1 MTPSRQEIV
10 DEILHRHL
18 APGDEEFISASDVA
32 RCVSSPFALYCDKFA
47 PEDER
52 DPVSP
57 LLEMLRERGSVH
69 ERDVIE
75 GDVVTHTYETLEDGF
90 CLTVE
95 MMAAGV
101 PTILQGPLI
110 SNPVGLRGIPDQILK
125 VHDSKSVFGNYGYRV
140 VEVKSNFRLT
150 IAHKIQAAFYNH
162 LLGLIQNLTPKEFG
176 MINGRKEETTEAF
189 DSWHPRL
196 VKHMERTRE
205 VVSRRHKP
213 RPVFGRTPPPWRSYG
228 DKLAGLTK
236 LWQIGRVKERALIK
250 AGYGT
255 IEDVALASPSDLS
268 NVPGIS
274 PPIASQVVVQAN
286 AILKD
291 ATIPRSPVHLPQVAV
306 EMFLDMENT
315 NEGLDA
321 LQGTR
326 EGFVNYLTGIVVRS
340 KSDARYIGLLAE
352 TPDGEEKCWQDFCR
366 LIAEAGSLAVYHWSA
381 SAEPVY
387 IRKMMD
393 KYETPPPIRERL
405 LDNLVDLQRATT
417 DAFAFPTSSYGLK
430 DIAGHLGFAW
440 RSPHFDGLLAM
451 VAYKEYVSS
460 GSTDVSL
467 RERLLGYNEDDCRA
481 LMAIK
486 DWLVANSL
494 EHPRS

>member
-1 MTPSRQEIV
+1 MTPSRQAIV
-10 DEILHRHL
+10 DEILRRHL
-18 APGDEEFISASDVA
+18 APGDEKFISATDVA

-69 ERDVIE
+69 ERDVID
-75 GDVVTHTYETLEDGF
+75 GDVVTHEYETLEDGF
-90 CLTVE
+90 RLTVE

-110 SNPVGLRGIPDQILK
+110 SSPVGLRGIPDQILK

-150 IAHKIQAAFYNH
+150 VAHKIQGAFYNH

-176 MINGRKEETTEAF
+176 MINGRKEETIETS
-189 DSWHPRL
+189 DDWQSRL
-196 VKHMERTRE
+196 VRHMERTRD
-205 VVSRRHKP
+205 VVSRRYKP
-213 RPVFGRTPPPWRSYG
+213 RPVFGRTPAPWRSYG
-228 DKLAGLTK
+228 DKLAGLTT
-236 LWQIGRVKERALIK
+236 LWQIGHVKEGALIK
-250 AGYGT
+250 AGFAT
-255 IEDVALASPSDLS
+255 IEDIALASPSDLS
-268 NVPGIS
+268 NVPGIW
-274 PPIASQVVVQAN
+274 PDLANRIVDQAN
-286 AILKD
+286 AILKGVP
-291 ATIPRSPVHLPQVAV
+291 IPRSAVRLPQAAV

-326 EGFVNYLTGIVVRS
+326 DGFVNYLTGVVVRS
-340 KSDARYIGLLAE
+340 KSDARYIGLFAE
-352 TPDGEEKCWQDFCR
+352 TPEKEEKCWQDFCS
-366 LIAEAGSLAVYHWSA
+366 LIVEAGSLAVYHWSA
-381 SAEPVY
+381 SAEPAY

-393 KYETPPPIRERL
+393 KYETPPAIRERL
-405 LDNLVDLQRATT
+405 LDNLVDLQRATS

-451 VAYKEYVSS
+451 VAWKNYVSS
-460 GSTDVSL
+460 GSTDASIRNELL
-467 RERLLGYNEDDCRA
+467 RYNEDDCRA

-494 EHPRS
+494 R